1 MVHDNFFVESVA
13 IGFEKKAVK
22 GDIMQRIW
30 VDADAV
36 PRVIKEL
43 LIKASQRR
51 EVEMVFVAN
60 MHLGIRQTQRVKT
73 VQVAAGADVADD
85 HIAENCQPGELV
97 ITADIPLAARAIT
110 AGAVVLTPRGDV
122 INKDNIPEKLS
133 MRDFATDLRDI
144 GIDTGG
150 APPFHPKDK
159 QRFANGLDRWLTR
172 GWL

>member
-1 MVHDNFFVESVA
+1 MP
-13 IGFEKKAVK
+13 
-22 GDIMQRIW
+22 RIW
-30 VDADAV
+30 IDADAI
-36 PRVIKEL
+36 PRVIKEVL
-43 LIKASQRR
+43 TKASQRR
-51 EVEMVFVAN
+51 SVELVFVAN
-60 MHLGIRQTQRVKT
+60 APLGIRKNHLVKT

-85 HIAENCQPGELV
+85 HIAENCQSDELV
-97 ITADIPLAARAIT
+97 VTADIPLAARVIE
-110 AGAVVLTPRGDV
+110 AGSVVLTPRGTV
-122 INKDNIPEKLS
+122 INKENISEKLS

>member
-1 MVHDNFFVESVA
+1 MP
-13 IGFEKKAVK
+13 
-22 GDIMQRIW
+22 RIW

-36 PRVIKEL
+36 PRVIKEI

-51 EVEMVFVAN
+51 QVELIFVAN
-60 MHLGIRQTQRVKT
+60 APLGIRRTNLIRA

-85 HIAENCQPGELV
+85 HIADNCGEGELV
-97 ITADIPLAARAIT
+97 ITADIPLAARVIE
-110 AGAVVLTPRGDV
+110 AGAVVLKPRGGV
-122 INKDNIPEKLS
+122 LNKDNIPEKLS
-133 MRDFATDLRDI
+133 MRDFATDLREM

-150 APPFHPKDK
+150 APPFHKKDK